1 MAKRQSRRQRM
12 KALSW
17 FLFLAV
23 VCLVIVGI
31 AKLRQSDLST
41 GTELIG
47 WSFVPLAILLGF
59 TVHTTCGV
67 ITTRRKPCGNDAYGF
82 LFGCTG
88 YGHWRKKFSARL
100 GFGKD
105 EPQLVQRRKPANV
118 QVLMYQPAPE
128 SEPLK
133 VRVEN
138 SGLAICGFWVGVVAA
153 LAAIVQIIT
162 ASVIH

>member
-23 VCLVIVGI
+23 VCLVIVGV
-31 AKLRQSDLST
+31 AELRQHHLWT

-47 WSFVPLAILLGF
+47 WAFVPLALLLAF

-67 ITTRRKPCGNDAYGF
+67 TTTRRTSCKNDSYGF

-88 YGHWRKKFSARL
+88 NGHWLKKFRARL
-100 GFGKD
+100 GFDKD
-105 EPQLVQRRKPANV
+105 SLQPVERRQPANV
-118 QVLMYQPAPE
+118 QVLMYKPAPE
-128 SEPLK
+128 SQPVK
-133 VRVEN
+133 VTVEN
-138 SGLAICGFWVGVVAA
+138 TGLAVCGFWVGVVAA
-153 LAAIVQIIT
+153 VAAIVQIIT
-162 ASVIH
+162 ALVH